1 MKDCK
6 EYSKKYQ
13 SIIKNPLKINNM
25 NDLKNFIFSIKKSV
39 YAELAKNLVK
49 ILDGIQ
55 F

>member
-1 MKDCK
+1 MKDCNV
-6 EYSKKYQ
+6 YSKKYP
-13 SIIKNPLKINNM
+13 SIVKAPLKFKNV
-25 NDLKNFIFSIKKSV
+25 NDLKNFILSIKKSV